1 MCLKRIFLKK
11 IEFPCEKFMRCR
23 SFCLF
28 DKGSKVSILEL
39 LKYTVLQIL
48 TVLPKS
54 DLNIKSGVLHK
65 KRIRKTLSVYY
76 N

>member
-1 MCLKRIFLKK
+1 
-11 IEFPCEKFMRCR
+11 MRSR

-39 LKYTVLQIL
+39 LKYTFLQIL

-54 DLNIKSGVLHK
+54 DLNINPGFYTEK
-65 KRIRKTLSVYY
+65 KNKKNIVCILQLNKLEATKRFPDLFLF
-76 N
+76 

>member
-1 MCLKRIFLKK
+1 
-11 IEFPCEKFMRCR
+11 MRSR

-39 LKYTVLQIL
+39 LKYTFLQIL

-54 DLNIKSGVLHK
+54 DLNINPGFYTK

>member
-1 MCLKRIFLKK
+1 
-11 IEFPCEKFMRCR
+11 MRSR

-39 LKYTVLQIL
+39 LKYTFLQIL

-54 DLNIKSGVLHK
+54 DLNINPGFYTKK